1 MLVNINTLPIMLSI
15 GGKERFGAFTGYYYT
30 ATFSAAVIC
39 PSVIGYL
46 IGATGTYHMDIAR
59 EAALEAVRAV
69 FSQGFAPEYGRDQ
82 ANLEN
87 TNTSHD
93 EMDVRTSK
101 GV

>member
-1 MLVNINTLPIMLSI
+1 
-15 GGKERFGAFTGYYYT
+15 
-30 ATFSAAVIC
+30 
-39 PSVIGYL
+39 
-46 IGATGTYHMDIAR
+46 MDIAR